1 MCNGDN
7 LETSTSRRRCGRS
20 RWSRR
25 ADCGRAGSDLGRY
38 RAAAESR
45 YYRVAG
51 EASGSG
57 AEWANFR
64 FPLGSQKSKLYEG
77 GSAQEATVAE
87 FPISEGIAGVSMR
100 LKPGGLRELH
110 WHTNAAEWAYIISGH
125 CRTTVFD
132 PNGSSEILDFGPGD
146 IWYFPRG
153 YGHSL
158 LGIGPEECHF
168 ILSFDNGHFSEFA
181 TFSITDWIGHTP
193 PEMLAKS
200 FQVPAS
206 TFKDFPKREVY
217 IAQGAVPGPLPA
229 DPVAGSEHVSP
240 LTHRFHLMAQKAT
253 LSFPG
258 GSFRLASVKEFPI
271 STTMAGATLQLDPGA
286 MRELHWHPNANEW
299 QYYVKGRARMTVFG
313 SSGRAS
319 VVEFG
324 PGDVGYVPQ
333 GFGPSIGNI
342 GNEECQAILTFDNG
356 NYQEISISDWVAA
369 TPRQILATNFGVPE
383 ATFANFPRRDLFIA
397 GGGG

>member
-1 MCNGDN
+1 MD
-7 LETSTSRRRCGRS
+7 TISRRRLLEGAAVGVGGLAAMTVTAQAAS
-20 RWSRR
+20 
-25 ADCGRAGSDLGRY
+25 ADNVGSKPS
-38 RAAAESR
+38 AASTAPS
-45 YYRVAG
+45 AKT
-51 EASGSG
+51 SGND
-57 AEWANFR
+57 AEWGNFR
-64 FPLGSQKSKLYEG
+64 FPMGAQKSKVYEG
-77 GSAQEATVAE
+77 GSAQEATAAE
-87 FPISEGIAGVSMR
+87 FPISKGIAGVSMR

-110 WHTNAAEWAYIISGH
+110 WHANASEWAYIISGH

-132 PNGSSEILDFGPGD
+132 PDGSSEVLDFAPGD

-158 LGIGPEECHF
+158 LGIGSEECHF
-168 ILSFDNGHFSEFA
+168 ILSFDNGNFSEFA

-193 PEMLAKS
+193 PEAVAKS
-200 FQVPAS
+200 LQVPAS
-206 TFKDFPKREVY
+206 TFENFPKREVY
-217 IAQGAVPGPLPA
+217 IAQGAVPGPLPVVA
-229 DPVAGSEHVSP
+229 PAGSEHVSP
-240 LTHRFHLMAQKAT
+240 LTHRFRLMAQKAT

-271 STTMAGATLQLDPGA
+271 STTMAGATLLLDPGA

-313 SSGRAS
+313 STGRSS

-333 GFGPSIGNI
+333 GFGHSIENI
-342 GNEECQAILTFDNG
+342 GDEECQAILTFDNG
-356 NYQEISISDWVAA
+356 NYEEISISDWIAA

-383 ATFANFPRRDLFIA
+383 SVFANFPDQDLFIA
-397 GGGG
+397 GGKG